1 MAKKQRAKRGAAA
14 STPNDSTVAR
24 NRRAT
29 FDYDITQRFE
39 AGIVLTGT
47 EIKSVREGRI
57 DLAGSFARFKNGEL
71 FLTDMNI
78 APYANAGYSQHESK
92 SDRKLLLHRRELNRI
107 SEALGEKGLT
117 VLPIRVY
124 LKRGKAKVEL
134 GIGRGRRSYDKRQRI
149 REREEGR
156 QVARALRHSA

>member
-1 MAKKQRAKRGAAA
+1 MATKKKSGKGTAPSK
-14 STPNDSTVAR
+14 SNDTTVAR

-57 DLAGSFARFKNGEL
+57 DLQGSFARFKKREL

-78 APYANAGYSQHESK
+78 APYINAGYSQHVSK

-117 VLPIRVY
+117 VMPIRVY
-124 LKRGKAKVEL
+124 LKNGKAKVEL
-134 GIGRGRRSYDKRQRI
+134 GIGRGRRNYDKRQRI

-156 QVARALRHSA
+156 HVARALRHSD